1 MPTAV
6 IVDAVRTAGGKRNGR
21 LSGWHPADLAAEVLN
36 ALVERTKIDPGLVED
51 VITGCVMQAGA
62 QSVNIARN
70 AVLAAGWPEEVPA
83 TTIDRQCGSSQQA
96 AHFAAQAVMAGAHDI
111 VVASG
116 VEVMSQVPMGASVG
130 DGKFGYPFGP
140 KVGLRYADIGG
151 LVPQGI
157 SAELIAD
164 KWGLSR
170 EDLDAFSAESQQR
183 AARARDEGRFD
194 NEIVPVRS
202 AHRDKETGNITESDE
217 LITADEGIRADSTVE
232 SLGKLKPAFKPDGK
246 VTAGNSSQITDGASA
261 ALIMSEDKATQLGLT
276 PRARFHSF
284 ALAGVDPV
292 TMLTG
297 PIPATQKVLD
307 KAGLSLDD
315 IDLVE
320 INEAFASVVLAWQ
333 RETGADMSKVNVNGG
348 AIALGHPLG
357 CSGTK
362 LLATLLNELQRTGG
376 RYGLQTMC
384 EGGGMANATVIERLG

>member
-1 MPTAV
+1 MPNAV

-21 LSGWHPADLAAEVLN
+21 LSGWHPADLAAETLK
-36 ALVERTKIDPGLVED
+36 ALAERTNLDPALVED
-51 VITGCVMQAGA
+51 VIMGCVMQAGA
-62 QSVNIARN
+62 QAVNVGRN

-96 AHFAAQAVMAGAHDI
+96 AHFAAQAVISGAHDI
-111 VVASG
+111 VVAAG
-116 VEVMSQVPMGASVG
+116 VEVMSQVPMGASIG
-130 DGKFGYPFGP
+130 DGKFGFPFGP
-140 KVGLRYADIGG
+140 KVGERYKDVGG

-170 EDLDAFSAESQQR
+170 EELDAFGAESQRR
-183 AARARDEGRFD
+183 AAQATAEGRFE
-194 NEIVPVRS
+194 NEIIPVRS
-202 AHRDKETGNITESDE
+202 IHRDKETGDIRESDE
-217 LITADEGIRADSTVE
+217 LVTADEGIREGTTAET
-232 SLGKLKPAFKPDGK
+232 LANLKPAFKPDGK

-261 ALIMSEDKATQLGLT
+261 ALIMSEEKAAELGLK
-276 PRARFHSF
+276 PRARFHTF

-297 PIPATQKVLD
+297 PIPSTA
-307 KAGLSLDD
+307 KALAKSGLSVDD
-315 IDLVE
+315 IDLFEV
-320 INEAFASVVLAWQ
+320 NEAFASVVLAWFK
-333 RETGADMSKVNVNGG
+333 ETGADPAKTNVNGG

-362 LLATLLNELQRTGG
+362 LLATLVNELERTGG

-384 EGGGMANATVIERLG
+384 EGGGMANATIIERLD